1 MTAFEE
7 ELEKLEVYLELIDS
21 EPQDDNDWDVSISPE
36 NKSDFSLRQA
46 QVLFANFCACRHF
59 DIDDFAALYAGKL
72 PLLRNGRKTQH
83 RQ

>member
-36 NKSDFSLRQA
+36 KQKRF
-46 QVLFANFCACRHF
+46 
-59 DIDDFAALYAGKL
+59 
-72 PLLRNGRKTQH
+72 
-83 RQ
+83 